1 MKKILI
7 VEDEI
12 PLLKALAD
20 RLTREGFS
28 TLEAKDGLVGLNV
41 ALEEHPDLILLD
53 IIMPGMDGMEMLE
66 KLKVNPL
73 SKNIPVILL
82 SNLGDTSKI
91 LEGIEAGAESY
102 LIKANV
108 KLEDVVKIVKEKLGV
123 NIA

>member
-12 PLLKALAD
+12 PLLKALSE
-20 RLTREGFS
+20 RFIREGFS
-28 TLEAKDGLVGLNV
+28 TLEAKNGLEGLSM
-41 ALEEHPDLILLD
+41 AQQQHPDLILLD

-66 KLKVNPL
+66 KLKLNPE

-82 SNLGDTSKI
+82 TNIGDTSKI
-91 LEGIEAGAESY
+91 LTAIEAGAESY

-108 KLEDVVKIVKEKLGV
+108 KLEDVVKVVKEKLGA

>member
-20 RLTREGFS
+20 RFTREGF
-28 TLEAKDGLVGLNV
+28 TALEAKDGLEGLSL
-41 ALEEHPDLILLD
+41 AQQEHPDLILLD

-66 KLKVNPL
+66 KLKLNPE
-73 SKNIPVILL
+73 SKDIPVILL
-82 SNLGDTSKI
+82 TNIGDTSKI
-91 LEGIEAGAESY
+91 LNALEAGAESY

-108 KLEDVVKIVKEKLGV
+108 KLEDVVNKVKQYL
-123 NIA
+123 A

>member
-12 PLLKALAD
+12 SLLKALAD

-28 TLEAKDGLVGLNV
+28 TLEAKDGLEGLNM
-41 ALEEHPDLILLD
+41 ALQEHPDLILLD

-66 KLKVNPL
+66 KLKINPL
-73 SKNIPVILL
+73 SRNIPVILL

-91 LEGIEAGAESY
+91 LEAIEAGAESY

-108 KLEDVVKIVKEKLGV
+108 KLEDVVKVIKEKLGV
-123 NIA
+123 SQA